1 MKEGCTKAAVN
12 FLISDLLKRGLT
24 KHKKR
29 GTESTFN
36 LEEDPGVDDYDE
48 SVKFWSFIVTPA
60 VPRKVSAM
68 RMCLLIRGL
77 IFVHWKLTSSLHWK
91 LISSLFVPLKI
102 LWKISNW
109 RKWLKCS
116 REMLENSTV
125 EKGFWLSV
133 HHTA

>member
-1 MKEGCTKAAVN
+1 MKEGCTKTAVN

-36 LEEDPGVDDYDE
+36 LEEDPSVDDYDE
-48 SVKFWSFIVTPA
+48 SVKFWLFIVTPA

-77 IFVHWKLTSSLHWK
+77 IFVH
-91 LISSLFVPLKI
+91 
-102 LWKISNW
+102 
-109 RKWLKCS
+109 
-116 REMLENSTV
+116 
-125 EKGFWLSV
+125 
-133 HHTA
+133 